1 MPSSRGPLHERHV
14 ADALRALANEHA
26 REREPADKR
35 RAWLRIEQRGTLAL
49 KPETGHFRASL
60 AAAVL
65 LVGALTGA
73 AYLRSAA
80 TLHYEAH
87 GTALRDGNLSTENGA
102 AQLDFSDESQISVSP
117 HSTFSVDVVGKHAA
131 LTRLVQG
138 TLHVRVHHE
147 ADTNWRFFAGRY
159 EVQVVGTEFDLAWD
173 DKTESLTLTMQ
184 SGRVRV
190 LGAPGAARLVLGGS
204 TLRLP
209 ESLPREAALTP
220 DAVPASG
227 TSTTR
232 TSEHSTNASPA
243 ATEASLDPGTLR
255 RARDTQAL
263 RAAARDT
270 TPLDWDALLRAGRFA
285 AVIQAAEALGIDHAL
300 QTANASNVK
309 ALAQAARYTGRA
321 PLSLRAWQT
330 LRTRFASQP
339 LGAQASFFLG
349 RAYEEQGNA
358 AEALR
363 WLGTYVSEAP
373 AGVYA
378 SEALGR
384 KLLLLSKISGKS
396 AALSSAREY
405 LQRFPGGAYE
415 KTARAI
421 LEAE

>member
-1 MPSSRGPLHERHV
+1 MPGNRGPLNERHV
-14 ADALRALANEHA
+14 ADALRTLANEHA

-35 RAWLRIEQRGTLAL
+35 RSWQRIEQRGARAL
-49 KPETGHFRASL
+49 KPETGHWRVSL
-60 AAAVL
+60 AAAVC

-73 AYLRSAA
+73 AYFRSAA

-87 GTALRDGNLSTENGA
+87 GTALRDGNLSTGNGTA
-102 AQLDFSDESQISVSP
+102 HLDFSDESQISVSP
-117 HSTFSVDVVGKHAA
+117 HSTFNVDVVGKHAA

-190 LGAPGAARLVLGGS
+190 LGAPGAPRLVLGGS
-204 TLRLP
+204 TLHMP
-209 ESLPREAALTP
+209 ETLPREAALTP
-220 DAVPASG
+220 DAMPTSG
-227 TSTTR
+227 TSTTT
-232 TSEHSTNASPA
+232 TSERGASTSAPATVAALDTAAPLRAS
-243 ATEASLDPGTLR
+243 EAQTP
-255 RARDTQAL
+255 

-270 TPLDWDALLRAGRFA
+270 AALDWDALLRAGRFA
-285 AVIQAAEALGIDHAL
+285 AVIQAAEAQGIDHAL
-300 QTANASNVK
+300 QTANGSDVK

-330 LRTRFASQP
+330 LRTRFTSQP

-349 RAYEEQGNA
+349 RTYEEQGNS

-396 AALSSAREY
+396 AALGSAREY

-421 LEAE
+421 VEAE